1 MKKIAILGSTGSIG
15 TQSLEV
21 IRSQPDME
29 ATVLAAG
36 SNVELL
42 EKQIREFHPKLVC
55 VYKEDAAK
63 LLKQAVSDLDVTIV
77 SGMDG
82 LIEAAAFPETQIVVT
97 AVVGMIGIRPT
108 IAAIKAG
115 KDIALANKETLVTAG
130 HLIIPMIKQY
140 GVRLLP
146 VDSEHSAIFQ
156 SLMGSSP
163 EGSTGHKIDKILLTA
178 SGGPF
183 RGWTK
188 EQMKNIRPED
198 ALKHPNWVMGRK
210 ITIVKQSAQ
219 TILVDVENVEEK
231 DFTDLVVEYTGK
243 VADGYVAGLSSMS
256 TDEVTVKAPTSIIDK
271 IKKVAVRCS
280 LDGTTTNISKKCPV
294 ILYDKND
301 KEIKS
306 DEIELSD
313 KKIRVNVNVL
323 RAKQVPISTINKDE
337 LGKPAD
343 GYVVDDVI
351 LSSDSI
357 TVYGS
362 EESLDSIES
371 LDIQDDID
379 VSDAKGDVTQNIDVT
394 GKLPKGLSV
403 SGESTITVKV
413 LIKKLITR
421 TFEYD
426 ASEVSLND
434 LSSNLDVQLVT
445 KKVKVTLQ
453 GEVEVISQLTKDDI
467 AISADLG
474 KVKEGTTTV
483 HVDVA
488 VPDNTTLMNNVTIKI
503 KAKAK

>member
-1 MKKIAILGSTGSIG
+1 MKFLAVLIALVLWLAIVNVNDPEKTITVSNIPISVTNESAITSRDMVYNVKSEQYLNITVSGKRSIVSNLSAEDFRA
-15 TQSLEV
+15 TASLK
-21 IRSQPDME
+21 
-29 ATVLAAG
+29 
-36 SNVELL
+36 ELS
-42 EKQIREFHPKLVC
+42 KVNSIPV
-55 VYKEDAAK
+55 
-63 LLKQAVSDLDVTIV
+63 DVTTKN
-77 SGMDG
+77 
-82 LIEAAAFPETQIVVT
+82 A
-97 AVVGMIGIRPT
+97 
-108 IAAIKAG
+108 
-115 KDIALANKETLVTAG
+115 
-130 HLIIPMIKQY
+130 
-140 GVRLLP
+140 
-146 VDSEHSAIFQ
+146 
-156 SLMGSSP
+156 SL
-163 EGSTGHKIDKILLTA
+163 
-178 SGGPF
+178 
-183 RGWTK
+183 
-188 EQMKNIRPED
+188 
-198 ALKHPNWVMGRK
+198 GRK

-280 LDGTTTNISKKCPV
+280 LDGTNTNISKKCPV

-413 LIKKLITR
+413 VIKKLITR

-434 LSSNLDVQLVT
+434 LSSDLDVQLVT

-453 GEVEVISQLTKDDI
+453 GEEEVISQLTKDDM

>member
-1 MKKIAILGSTGSIG
+1 MKKMLTKLKMSLTNNIGLKFLAVLIALVLWLAIVNVNDPEKTITVSNIPISVTNESAITSRDMVYNVKSEQYLNITVSGKRSIVSNLSAEDFRA
-15 TQSLEV
+15 TASLK
-21 IRSQPDME
+21 
-29 ATVLAAG
+29 
-36 SNVELL
+36 ELS
-42 EKQIREFHPKLVC
+42 KVNSIPV
-55 VYKEDAAK
+55 
-63 LLKQAVSDLDVTIV
+63 DVT
-77 SGMDG
+77 
-82 LIEAAAFPETQIVVT
+82 AKNA
-97 AVVGMIGIRPT
+97 
-108 IAAIKAG
+108 
-115 KDIALANKETLVTAG
+115 
-130 HLIIPMIKQY
+130 
-140 GVRLLP
+140 
-146 VDSEHSAIFQ
+146 
-156 SLMGSSP
+156 SL
-163 EGSTGHKIDKILLTA
+163 
-178 SGGPF
+178 
-183 RGWTK
+183 
-188 EQMKNIRPED
+188 
-198 ALKHPNWVMGRK
+198 GRK

-219 TILVDVENVEEK
+219 TILVDVENLEEK

-256 TDEVTVKAPTSIIDK
+256 TDEVTVKAPASIIDK

-280 LDGTTTNISKKCPV
+280 LDGTNTNISKKCPV

-323 RAKQVPISTINKDE
+323 RAKQVPISTINKDK

-413 LIKKLITR
+413 VIKKLITR

-434 LSSNLDVQLVT
+434 LTSDLDVQLVT

-453 GEVEVISQLTKDDI
+453 GEEEVISQLTKDDM

>member
-1 MKKIAILGSTGSIG
+1 MKKMLTKLKMSLTNNIGLKFLAVLIALVLWLAIVNVNDPEKTIIVSNIPISVTNESAITSRDMVYNVKSEQYLNITVSGKRSIVSNLSAEDFRA
-15 TQSLEV
+15 TASLK
-21 IRSQPDME
+21 
-29 ATVLAAG
+29 
-36 SNVELL
+36 ELS
-42 EKQIREFHPKLVC
+42 KVNSIPV
-55 VYKEDAAK
+55 
-63 LLKQAVSDLDVTIV
+63 DVT
-77 SGMDG
+77 
-82 LIEAAAFPETQIVVT
+82 AKNA
-97 AVVGMIGIRPT
+97 
-108 IAAIKAG
+108 
-115 KDIALANKETLVTAG
+115 
-130 HLIIPMIKQY
+130 
-140 GVRLLP
+140 
-146 VDSEHSAIFQ
+146 
-156 SLMGSSP
+156 SL
-163 EGSTGHKIDKILLTA
+163 
-178 SGGPF
+178 
-183 RGWTK
+183 
-188 EQMKNIRPED
+188 
-198 ALKHPNWVMGRK
+198 GRK

-219 TILVDVENVEEK
+219 TILVDVENLEEK

-280 LDGTTTNISKKCPV
+280 LDGTNTNISKKCPV
-294 ILYDKND
+294 ILYDKNN

-434 LSSNLDVQLVT
+434 LSSDLDVQLVT

-453 GEVEVISQLTKDDI
+453 GEEEVISQLTKDDM

>member
-1 MKKIAILGSTGSIG
+1 MKKMLTKLKMSLTNNIGLKFLAVLIALVLWLAIVNVNDPEKTITVSNIPISVTNESAITSRDMVYNVKSEQYLNITVSGKRSIVSNLSAEDFRA
-15 TQSLEV
+15 TASLK
-21 IRSQPDME
+21 
-29 ATVLAAG
+29 
-36 SNVELL
+36 ELS
-42 EKQIREFHPKLVC
+42 KVNSIPV
-55 VYKEDAAK
+55 
-63 LLKQAVSDLDVTIV
+63 DVT
-77 SGMDG
+77 
-82 LIEAAAFPETQIVVT
+82 AKNA
-97 AVVGMIGIRPT
+97 
-108 IAAIKAG
+108 
-115 KDIALANKETLVTAG
+115 
-130 HLIIPMIKQY
+130 
-140 GVRLLP
+140 
-146 VDSEHSAIFQ
+146 
-156 SLMGSSP
+156 SL
-163 EGSTGHKIDKILLTA
+163 
-178 SGGPF
+178 
-183 RGWTK
+183 
-188 EQMKNIRPED
+188 
-198 ALKHPNWVMGRK
+198 GRK

-256 TDEVTVKAPTSIIDK
+256 TDEVTVKAPASIIDK

-280 LDGTTTNISKKCPV
+280 LDGTNTNISKKCPV

-323 RAKQVPISTINKDE
+323 RAKQVPISTINKDK

-413 LIKKLITR
+413 VIKKLITR

-434 LSSNLDVQLVT
+434 LSSDLDVQLVT

-453 GEVEVISQLTKDDI
+453 GEEEVISQLTKGDM

>member
-1 MKKIAILGSTGSIG
+1 MKKMLTKLKMSLTNNIGLKFLAVLIALVLWLAIVNVNDPEKTITVSNIPISVTNESAITSRDMVYNVKSEQYLNITVSGKRSIVSNLSAEDFRA
-15 TQSLEV
+15 TASLK
-21 IRSQPDME
+21 
-29 ATVLAAG
+29 
-36 SNVELL
+36 ELS
-42 EKQIREFHPKLVC
+42 KVNSIPV
-55 VYKEDAAK
+55 
-63 LLKQAVSDLDVTIV
+63 DVT
-77 SGMDG
+77 
-82 LIEAAAFPETQIVVT
+82 AKNA
-97 AVVGMIGIRPT
+97 
-108 IAAIKAG
+108 
-115 KDIALANKETLVTAG
+115 
-130 HLIIPMIKQY
+130 
-140 GVRLLP
+140 
-146 VDSEHSAIFQ
+146 
-156 SLMGSSP
+156 SL
-163 EGSTGHKIDKILLTA
+163 
-178 SGGPF
+178 
-183 RGWTK
+183 
-188 EQMKNIRPED
+188 
-198 ALKHPNWVMGRK
+198 GRK

-219 TILVDVENVEEK
+219 TILVDVENLEEK

-256 TDEVTVKAPTSIIDK
+256 TDEVTVKAPTSIIEK

-280 LDGTTTNISKKCPV
+280 LDGTNTNISKKCPV

-323 RAKQVPISTINKDE
+323 RAKQVPISTINKDK

-413 LIKKLITR
+413 VIKKLITR

-434 LSSNLDVQLVT
+434 LTSDLDVQLVT

-453 GEVEVISQLTKDDI
+453 GEEEVISQLTKEDM

>member
-1 MKKIAILGSTGSIG
+1 MKKMLTKLKMSLTNNIGLKFLAVLIALVLWLAIVNVNDPEKTITVSNIPISVTNESAITSRDMVYNVKSEQYLNITVSGKRSIVSNLSAEDFRA
-15 TQSLEV
+15 TASLK
-21 IRSQPDME
+21 
-29 ATVLAAG
+29 
-36 SNVELL
+36 ELS
-42 EKQIREFHPKLVC
+42 KVNSIPV
-55 VYKEDAAK
+55 
-63 LLKQAVSDLDVTIV
+63 DVT
-77 SGMDG
+77 
-82 LIEAAAFPETQIVVT
+82 AKNA
-97 AVVGMIGIRPT
+97 
-108 IAAIKAG
+108 
-115 KDIALANKETLVTAG
+115 
-130 HLIIPMIKQY
+130 
-140 GVRLLP
+140 
-146 VDSEHSAIFQ
+146 
-156 SLMGSSP
+156 SL
-163 EGSTGHKIDKILLTA
+163 
-178 SGGPF
+178 
-183 RGWTK
+183 
-188 EQMKNIRPED
+188 
-198 ALKHPNWVMGRK
+198 GRK

-219 TILVDVENVEEK
+219 TILVDVENLEEK

-280 LDGTTTNISKKCPV
+280 LDGTNTNISKKCPV

-323 RAKQVPISTINKDE
+323 RAKQVPISTINKDK

-413 LIKKLITR
+413 VIKKLITR

-434 LSSNLDVQLVT
+434 LTSDLDVQLVT

-453 GEVEVISQLTKDDI
+453 GEEEVISQLTKDDM

>member
-1 MKKIAILGSTGSIG
+1 MKKMLTKLKMSLTNNIGLKFLAVLIALVLWLAIVNVNDPEKTITVSNIPISVTNESAITSRDMVYNVKSEQYLNITVSGKRSIVSNLSAEDFRA
-15 TQSLEV
+15 TASLK
-21 IRSQPDME
+21 
-29 ATVLAAG
+29 
-36 SNVELL
+36 ELS
-42 EKQIREFHPKLVC
+42 KVNSIPV
-55 VYKEDAAK
+55 
-63 LLKQAVSDLDVTIV
+63 DVTTKN
-77 SGMDG
+77 
-82 LIEAAAFPETQIVVT
+82 A
-97 AVVGMIGIRPT
+97 
-108 IAAIKAG
+108 
-115 KDIALANKETLVTAG
+115 
-130 HLIIPMIKQY
+130 
-140 GVRLLP
+140 
-146 VDSEHSAIFQ
+146 
-156 SLMGSSP
+156 SL
-163 EGSTGHKIDKILLTA
+163 
-178 SGGPF
+178 
-183 RGWTK
+183 
-188 EQMKNIRPED
+188 
-198 ALKHPNWVMGRK
+198 GRK

-231 DFTDLVVEYTGK
+231 DFTDLVEYTGK

-280 LDGTTTNISKKCPV
+280 LDGTNTNISKKCPV

-379 VSDAKGDVTQNIDVT
+379 VSDDKGDVTQNIDVT

-434 LSSNLDVQLVT
+434 LSSDLDVQLVT

-453 GEVEVISQLTKDDI
+453 GEEEVISQLTKDDI

>member
-1 MKKIAILGSTGSIG
+1 MKKMLMKLKMSLTNNIGLKFLAVLIALVLWLAIVNVNDPEKTITVSNIPISVTNESAITSRDMVYNVKSEQYLNITVSGKRSIVSNLSAEDFRA
-15 TQSLEV
+15 TASLK
-21 IRSQPDME
+21 
-29 ATVLAAG
+29 
-36 SNVELL
+36 ELS
-42 EKQIREFHPKLVC
+42 KVNSIPV
-55 VYKEDAAK
+55 
-63 LLKQAVSDLDVTIV
+63 DVTTKN
-77 SGMDG
+77 
-82 LIEAAAFPETQIVVT
+82 A
-97 AVVGMIGIRPT
+97 
-108 IAAIKAG
+108 
-115 KDIALANKETLVTAG
+115 
-130 HLIIPMIKQY
+130 
-140 GVRLLP
+140 
-146 VDSEHSAIFQ
+146 
-156 SLMGSSP
+156 SL
-163 EGSTGHKIDKILLTA
+163 
-178 SGGPF
+178 
-183 RGWTK
+183 
-188 EQMKNIRPED
+188 
-198 ALKHPNWVMGRK
+198 GRK

-280 LDGTTTNISKKCPV
+280 LDGTSTNISKKCPV

-453 GEVEVISQLTKDDI
+453 GEEEVISQLTKDDM

>member
-1 MKKIAILGSTGSIG
+1 MKKMLTKLKMSLTNNIGLKFLAVLIALVLWLAIVNVNDPEKTITVSNIPISVTNESAITSRDMVYNVKSEQYLNITVSGKRSIVSNLSAEDFRA
-15 TQSLEV
+15 TASLK
-21 IRSQPDME
+21 
-29 ATVLAAG
+29 
-36 SNVELL
+36 ELS
-42 EKQIREFHPKLVC
+42 KVNSIPV
-55 VYKEDAAK
+55 
-63 LLKQAVSDLDVTIV
+63 DVTTKN
-77 SGMDG
+77 
-82 LIEAAAFPETQIVVT
+82 A
-97 AVVGMIGIRPT
+97 
-108 IAAIKAG
+108 
-115 KDIALANKETLVTAG
+115 
-130 HLIIPMIKQY
+130 
-140 GVRLLP
+140 
-146 VDSEHSAIFQ
+146 
-156 SLMGSSP
+156 SL
-163 EGSTGHKIDKILLTA
+163 
-178 SGGPF
+178 
-183 RGWTK
+183 
-188 EQMKNIRPED
+188 
-198 ALKHPNWVMGRK
+198 GRK

-243 VADGYVAGLSSMS
+243 VADSYVAGLSSMS

-280 LDGTTTNISKKCPV
+280 LDGTNTNISKKCPV

-434 LSSNLDVQLVT
+434 LSSDLDVQLVT

-453 GEVEVISQLTKDDI
+453 GEEEVISQLTKDDM

>member
-1 MKKIAILGSTGSIG
+1 MKKMLTKLKMSLTNNIGLKFLAVLIALVLWLAIVNVNDPEKTITVSNIPISVTNESAITSRDMVYNVKSEQYLNITVSGKRSIVSNLSAEDFRA
-15 TQSLEV
+15 TASLK
-21 IRSQPDME
+21 
-29 ATVLAAG
+29 
-36 SNVELL
+36 ELS
-42 EKQIREFHPKLVC
+42 KVNSIPV
-55 VYKEDAAK
+55 
-63 LLKQAVSDLDVTIV
+63 DVTTKN
-77 SGMDG
+77 
-82 LIEAAAFPETQIVVT
+82 A
-97 AVVGMIGIRPT
+97 
-108 IAAIKAG
+108 
-115 KDIALANKETLVTAG
+115 
-130 HLIIPMIKQY
+130 
-140 GVRLLP
+140 
-146 VDSEHSAIFQ
+146 
-156 SLMGSSP
+156 SL
-163 EGSTGHKIDKILLTA
+163 
-178 SGGPF
+178 
-183 RGWTK
+183 
-188 EQMKNIRPED
+188 
-198 ALKHPNWVMGRK
+198 GRK

-434 LSSNLDVQLVT
+434 LSSDLDVQLVT

-453 GEVEVISQLTKDDI
+453 GEEEVISQLTKDDMV
-467 AISADLG
+467 ISADLG

>member
-1 MKKIAILGSTGSIG
+1 MKKMLTKLKMSLTNNIGLKFLAVLIALVLWLAIVNVNDPEKTITVSNIPISVTNESAITSRDMVYNVKSEQYLNITVSGKRSIVSNLSAEDFRA
-15 TQSLEV
+15 TASLK
-21 IRSQPDME
+21 
-29 ATVLAAG
+29 
-36 SNVELL
+36 ELS
-42 EKQIREFHPKLVC
+42 KVNSIPV
-55 VYKEDAAK
+55 
-63 LLKQAVSDLDVTIV
+63 DVTTKN
-77 SGMDG
+77 
-82 LIEAAAFPETQIVVT
+82 A
-97 AVVGMIGIRPT
+97 
-108 IAAIKAG
+108 
-115 KDIALANKETLVTAG
+115 
-130 HLIIPMIKQY
+130 
-140 GVRLLP
+140 
-146 VDSEHSAIFQ
+146 
-156 SLMGSSP
+156 SL
-163 EGSTGHKIDKILLTA
+163 
-178 SGGPF
+178 
-183 RGWTK
+183 
-188 EQMKNIRPED
+188 
-198 ALKHPNWVMGRK
+198 GRK

-256 TDEVTVKAPTSIIDK
+256 TDEVTVKAPASIIDK

-280 LDGTTTNISKKCPV
+280 LDGTNTNISKKCPV

-413 LIKKLITR
+413 VIKKLITR

-434 LSSNLDVQLVT
+434 LSSDLDVQLVT

-453 GEVEVISQLTKDDI
+453 GEEEVISQLTKDDM

>member
-1 MKKIAILGSTGSIG
+1 MKKMLTKLKMSLTNNIGLKFLAVLIALVLWLAIVNVNDPEKTITVSNIPISVTNENAITSRDMVYNVKSEQYLNITVSGKRSIVSNLSAEDFRA
-15 TQSLEV
+15 TASLK
-21 IRSQPDME
+21 
-29 ATVLAAG
+29 
-36 SNVELL
+36 ELS
-42 EKQIREFHPKLVC
+42 KVNSIPV
-55 VYKEDAAK
+55 
-63 LLKQAVSDLDVTIV
+63 DVTTKN
-77 SGMDG
+77 
-82 LIEAAAFPETQIVVT
+82 A
-97 AVVGMIGIRPT
+97 
-108 IAAIKAG
+108 
-115 KDIALANKETLVTAG
+115 
-130 HLIIPMIKQY
+130 
-140 GVRLLP
+140 
-146 VDSEHSAIFQ
+146 
-156 SLMGSSP
+156 SL
-163 EGSTGHKIDKILLTA
+163 
-178 SGGPF
+178 
-183 RGWTK
+183 
-188 EQMKNIRPED
+188 
-198 ALKHPNWVMGRK
+198 GRK

-280 LDGTTTNISKKCPV
+280 LDGTNTNISKKCPV

-413 LIKKLITR
+413 LIKKLITS

-434 LSSNLDVQLVT
+434 LSSDLDVQLVT

-453 GEVEVISQLTKDDI
+453 GEEEVISQLTKDDM

>member
-1 MKKIAILGSTGSIG
+1 MKKMLTKLKMSLTNNIGLKFLAVLIALVLWLAIVNVNDPEKTITVSNIPISVTNESAITSRDMVYNVKSEQYLNITVSGKRSIVSNLSAEDFRA
-15 TQSLEV
+15 TASLK
-21 IRSQPDME
+21 
-29 ATVLAAG
+29 
-36 SNVELL
+36 ELS
-42 EKQIREFHPKLVC
+42 KVNSIPV
-55 VYKEDAAK
+55 
-63 LLKQAVSDLDVTIV
+63 DVTTKN
-77 SGMDG
+77 
-82 LIEAAAFPETQIVVT
+82 A
-97 AVVGMIGIRPT
+97 
-108 IAAIKAG
+108 
-115 KDIALANKETLVTAG
+115 
-130 HLIIPMIKQY
+130 
-140 GVRLLP
+140 
-146 VDSEHSAIFQ
+146 
-156 SLMGSSP
+156 SL
-163 EGSTGHKIDKILLTA
+163 
-178 SGGPF
+178 
-183 RGWTK
+183 
-188 EQMKNIRPED
+188 
-198 ALKHPNWVMGRK
+198 GRK

-256 TDEVTVKAPTSIIDK
+256 TDEVTVKAPASIIDK

-280 LDGTTTNISKKCPV
+280 LDGTNTNISKKCPV

-413 LIKKLITR
+413 VIKKLITR

-434 LSSNLDVQLVT
+434 LSSDLDVQLVT

-453 GEVEVISQLTKDDI
+453 GEEEVISQLTKDDMV
-467 AISADLG
+467 ISADLG

>member
-1 MKKIAILGSTGSIG
+1 MKKMLTKLKMSLTNNIGLKFLAVLIALVLWLAIVNVNDPEKTITVSNIPISVTNESAITSRDMVYNVKSEQYLNITVSGKRSIVSNLSAEDFRA
-15 TQSLEV
+15 TASLK
-21 IRSQPDME
+21 
-29 ATVLAAG
+29 
-36 SNVELL
+36 ELS
-42 EKQIREFHPKLVC
+42 KVNSIPV
-55 VYKEDAAK
+55 
-63 LLKQAVSDLDVTIV
+63 DVTTKN
-77 SGMDG
+77 
-82 LIEAAAFPETQIVVT
+82 A
-97 AVVGMIGIRPT
+97 
-108 IAAIKAG
+108 
-115 KDIALANKETLVTAG
+115 
-130 HLIIPMIKQY
+130 
-140 GVRLLP
+140 
-146 VDSEHSAIFQ
+146 
-156 SLMGSSP
+156 SL
-163 EGSTGHKIDKILLTA
+163 
-178 SGGPF
+178 
-183 RGWTK
+183 
-188 EQMKNIRPED
+188 
-198 ALKHPNWVMGRK
+198 GRK

-231 DFTDLVVEYTGK
+231 DFTDLVVEYSGK

-280 LDGTTTNISKKCPV
+280 LDGTNTNISKKCPV

-434 LSSNLDVQLVT
+434 LSSDLDVQLVT

-453 GEVEVISQLTKDDI
+453 GEEEVISQLTKDDM

>member
-1 MKKIAILGSTGSIG
+1 MKKMLTKLKMSLTNNIGLKFLAVLIALVLWLAIVNVNDPEKTITVSNIPISVTNESAITSRDMVYNVKSEQYLNITVSGKRSIVSNLSAEDFRA
-15 TQSLEV
+15 TASLK
-21 IRSQPDME
+21 
-29 ATVLAAG
+29 
-36 SNVELL
+36 ELS
-42 EKQIREFHPKLVC
+42 KVNSIPV
-55 VYKEDAAK
+55 
-63 LLKQAVSDLDVTIV
+63 DVTTKN
-77 SGMDG
+77 
-82 LIEAAAFPETQIVVT
+82 A
-97 AVVGMIGIRPT
+97 
-108 IAAIKAG
+108 
-115 KDIALANKETLVTAG
+115 
-130 HLIIPMIKQY
+130 
-140 GVRLLP
+140 
-146 VDSEHSAIFQ
+146 
-156 SLMGSSP
+156 SL
-163 EGSTGHKIDKILLTA
+163 
-178 SGGPF
+178 
-183 RGWTK
+183 
-188 EQMKNIRPED
+188 
-198 ALKHPNWVMGRK
+198 GRK

-323 RAKQVPISTINKDE
+323 RANQVPISTINKDE

-434 LSSNLDVQLVT
+434 LSSDLDVQLVT

-453 GEVEVISQLTKDDI
+453 GEEEVISQLTKDDM

>member
-1 MKKIAILGSTGSIG
+1 MKKMLTKLKMSLTNNIGLKFLAVLIALVLWLAIVNVNDPEKTITVSNIPISVTNESAITSRDMVYNVKSEQYLNITVSGKRSIVSNLSAEDFRA
-15 TQSLEV
+15 TASLK
-21 IRSQPDME
+21 
-29 ATVLAAG
+29 
-36 SNVELL
+36 ELS
-42 EKQIREFHPKLVC
+42 KVNSIPV
-55 VYKEDAAK
+55 
-63 LLKQAVSDLDVTIV
+63 DVT
-77 SGMDG
+77 
-82 LIEAAAFPETQIVVT
+82 AKNA
-97 AVVGMIGIRPT
+97 
-108 IAAIKAG
+108 
-115 KDIALANKETLVTAG
+115 
-130 HLIIPMIKQY
+130 
-140 GVRLLP
+140 
-146 VDSEHSAIFQ
+146 
-156 SLMGSSP
+156 SL
-163 EGSTGHKIDKILLTA
+163 
-178 SGGPF
+178 
-183 RGWTK
+183 
-188 EQMKNIRPED
+188 
-198 ALKHPNWVMGRK
+198 GRK

-219 TILVDVENVEEK
+219 TILVDVENLEEK

-256 TDEVTVKAPTSIIDK
+256 TDEVTVKAPTSIIEK

-280 LDGTTTNISKKCPV
+280 LDGTNTNISKKCPV
-294 ILYDKND
+294 ILYDKNN

-434 LSSNLDVQLVT
+434 LSSDLDVQLVT

-453 GEVEVISQLTKDDI
+453 GEEEVISQLTKDDM

-474 KVKEGTTTV
+474 KVKEGTTPV

-503 KAKAK
+503 KAKAKYWR

>member
-1 MKKIAILGSTGSIG
+1 MKKMLTKLKMSLTNNIGLKFLAVLIALVLWLAIVNVNDPEKTITVSNIPISVTNESAITSRDMVYNVKSEQYLNITVSGKRSIVSNLSAEDFRA
-15 TQSLEV
+15 TASLK
-21 IRSQPDME
+21 
-29 ATVLAAG
+29 
-36 SNVELL
+36 ELS
-42 EKQIREFHPKLVC
+42 KVNSIPV
-55 VYKEDAAK
+55 
-63 LLKQAVSDLDVTIV
+63 DVT
-77 SGMDG
+77 
-82 LIEAAAFPETQIVVT
+82 AKNA
-97 AVVGMIGIRPT
+97 
-108 IAAIKAG
+108 
-115 KDIALANKETLVTAG
+115 
-130 HLIIPMIKQY
+130 
-140 GVRLLP
+140 
-146 VDSEHSAIFQ
+146 
-156 SLMGSSP
+156 SL
-163 EGSTGHKIDKILLTA
+163 
-178 SGGPF
+178 
-183 RGWTK
+183 
-188 EQMKNIRPED
+188 
-198 ALKHPNWVMGRK
+198 GRK
-210 ITIVKQSAQ
+210 ITIDSSTMVKQSAQ
-219 TILVDVENVEEK
+219 TILVDVENLEEK

-280 LDGTTTNISKKCPV
+280 LDGTNTNISKKCPV
-294 ILYDKND
+294 ILYDKNN

-434 LSSNLDVQLVT
+434 LSSDLDVQLVT

-453 GEVEVISQLTKDDI
+453 GEEEVISQLTKDDM

>member
-1 MKKIAILGSTGSIG
+1 MKKMLTKLKMSLTNNIGLKFLAVLIALVLWLAIVNVNDPEKTITVSNIPISVTNESAITSRDMVYNVKSEQYLNITVSGKRSIVSNLSAEDFRA
-15 TQSLEV
+15 TASLK
-21 IRSQPDME
+21 
-29 ATVLAAG
+29 
-36 SNVELL
+36 ELS
-42 EKQIREFHPKLVC
+42 KVNSIPV
-55 VYKEDAAK
+55 
-63 LLKQAVSDLDVTIV
+63 DVTTKN
-77 SGMDG
+77 
-82 LIEAAAFPETQIVVT
+82 A
-97 AVVGMIGIRPT
+97 
-108 IAAIKAG
+108 
-115 KDIALANKETLVTAG
+115 
-130 HLIIPMIKQY
+130 
-140 GVRLLP
+140 
-146 VDSEHSAIFQ
+146 
-156 SLMGSSP
+156 SL
-163 EGSTGHKIDKILLTA
+163 
-178 SGGPF
+178 
-183 RGWTK
+183 
-188 EQMKNIRPED
+188 
-198 ALKHPNWVMGRK
+198 GRK

-280 LDGTTTNISKKCPV
+280 FDGTNTNISKKCPV

-323 RAKQVPISTINKDE
+323 RAKQVPISTINKDA

-413 LIKKLITR
+413 VIKKLITR

-453 GEVEVISQLTKDDI
+453 GEEEVISQLTKDDM

>member
-1 MKKIAILGSTGSIG
+1 MKKMLTKLKMSLTNNIGLKFLAVLIALVLWLAIVNVNDPEKTITVSNIPISVTNESAITSRDMVYNVKSEQYLNITVSGKRSIVSNLSAEDFRA
-15 TQSLEV
+15 TASLK
-21 IRSQPDME
+21 
-29 ATVLAAG
+29 
-36 SNVELL
+36 ELS
-42 EKQIREFHPKLVC
+42 KVNSIPV
-55 VYKEDAAK
+55 
-63 LLKQAVSDLDVTIV
+63 DVTTKN
-77 SGMDG
+77 
-82 LIEAAAFPETQIVVT
+82 A
-97 AVVGMIGIRPT
+97 
-108 IAAIKAG
+108 
-115 KDIALANKETLVTAG
+115 
-130 HLIIPMIKQY
+130 
-140 GVRLLP
+140 
-146 VDSEHSAIFQ
+146 
-156 SLMGSSP
+156 SL
-163 EGSTGHKIDKILLTA
+163 
-178 SGGPF
+178 
-183 RGWTK
+183 
-188 EQMKNIRPED
+188 
-198 ALKHPNWVMGRK
+198 GRK

-280 LDGTTTNISKKCPV
+280 LDGTNTNISKKCPV

-403 SGESTITVKV
+403 SGESTTTVKV

-434 LSSNLDVQLVT
+434 LSSDLDVQLVT

-453 GEVEVISQLTKDDI
+453 GEEEVISQLTKDDI

>member
-1 MKKIAILGSTGSIG
+1 MKKMSLTNNIGLKFLAVLIALVLWLAIVNVNDPEKTITVSNIPISVTNESAITSRDMVYNVKSEQYLNITVSGKRSIVSNLSAEDFRA
-15 TQSLEV
+15 TASLK
-21 IRSQPDME
+21 
-29 ATVLAAG
+29 
-36 SNVELL
+36 ELS
-42 EKQIREFHPKLVC
+42 KVNSIPV
-55 VYKEDAAK
+55 
-63 LLKQAVSDLDVTIV
+63 DVTTKN
-77 SGMDG
+77 
-82 LIEAAAFPETQIVVT
+82 A
-97 AVVGMIGIRPT
+97 
-108 IAAIKAG
+108 
-115 KDIALANKETLVTAG
+115 
-130 HLIIPMIKQY
+130 
-140 GVRLLP
+140 
-146 VDSEHSAIFQ
+146 
-156 SLMGSSP
+156 SL
-163 EGSTGHKIDKILLTA
+163 
-178 SGGPF
+178 
-183 RGWTK
+183 
-188 EQMKNIRPED
+188 
-198 ALKHPNWVMGRK
+198 GRK

-280 LDGTTTNISKKCPV
+280 LDGTNTNISKKCPV

-413 LIKKLITR
+413 VIKKLITR

-434 LSSNLDVQLVT
+434 LSSDLDVQLVT

-453 GEVEVISQLTKDDI
+453 GEEEVISQLTKDDM

>member
-1 MKKIAILGSTGSIG
+1 MKKMLTKLKMSLTNNIGLKFLAVLIALVLWLAIVNVNDPEKTITVSNIPISVTNENAITSRDMVYNVKSEQYLNITVSGKRSIVSNLSAEDFRA
-15 TQSLEV
+15 TASLK
-21 IRSQPDME
+21 
-29 ATVLAAG
+29 
-36 SNVELL
+36 ELS
-42 EKQIREFHPKLVC
+42 KVNSIPV
-55 VYKEDAAK
+55 
-63 LLKQAVSDLDVTIV
+63 DVTTKN
-77 SGMDG
+77 
-82 LIEAAAFPETQIVVT
+82 A
-97 AVVGMIGIRPT
+97 
-108 IAAIKAG
+108 
-115 KDIALANKETLVTAG
+115 
-130 HLIIPMIKQY
+130 
-140 GVRLLP
+140 
-146 VDSEHSAIFQ
+146 
-156 SLMGSSP
+156 SL
-163 EGSTGHKIDKILLTA
+163 
-178 SGGPF
+178 
-183 RGWTK
+183 
-188 EQMKNIRPED
+188 
-198 ALKHPNWVMGRK
+198 GRK

-243 VADGYVAGLSSMS
+243 VADGYVAGLSLMS

-280 LDGTTTNISKKCPV
+280 LEGTNTNISKKCPV

-434 LSSNLDVQLVT
+434 LSSDLDVQLVT

-453 GEVEVISQLTKDDI
+453 GEEEVISQLTKDDM

>member
-1 MKKIAILGSTGSIG
+1 MKKMLTKLKMSLTNNIGLKFLAVLIALVLWLAIVNVNDPEKTITVSNIPISVTNESAITRRDMVYNVKSEQYLNITVSGKRSIVSNLSAEDFRA
-15 TQSLEV
+15 TASLK
-21 IRSQPDME
+21 
-29 ATVLAAG
+29 
-36 SNVELL
+36 ELS
-42 EKQIREFHPKLVC
+42 KVNSIPV
-55 VYKEDAAK
+55 
-63 LLKQAVSDLDVTIV
+63 DVTTKN
-77 SGMDG
+77 
-82 LIEAAAFPETQIVVT
+82 A
-97 AVVGMIGIRPT
+97 
-108 IAAIKAG
+108 
-115 KDIALANKETLVTAG
+115 
-130 HLIIPMIKQY
+130 
-140 GVRLLP
+140 
-146 VDSEHSAIFQ
+146 
-156 SLMGSSP
+156 SL
-163 EGSTGHKIDKILLTA
+163 
-178 SGGPF
+178 
-183 RGWTK
+183 
-188 EQMKNIRPED
+188 
-198 ALKHPNWVMGRK
+198 GRK

-280 LDGTTTNISKKCPV
+280 LDGTNTNISKKCPV

-434 LSSNLDVQLVT
+434 LSSDLDVQLVT

-453 GEVEVISQLTKDDI
+453 GEEEVISQLTKDDI

>member
-1 MKKIAILGSTGSIG
+1 MKKMLTKLKMSLTNNIGLKFLAVLIALVLWLAIVNVNDPEKTITVSNIPISVTNESAITSRDMVYNVKSEQYLNITVSGKRSIVSNLSAEDFRA
-15 TQSLEV
+15 TASLK
-21 IRSQPDME
+21 
-29 ATVLAAG
+29 
-36 SNVELL
+36 ELS
-42 EKQIREFHPKLVC
+42 KVNSIPV
-55 VYKEDAAK
+55 
-63 LLKQAVSDLDVTIV
+63 DVTTKN
-77 SGMDG
+77 
-82 LIEAAAFPETQIVVT
+82 A
-97 AVVGMIGIRPT
+97 
-108 IAAIKAG
+108 
-115 KDIALANKETLVTAG
+115 
-130 HLIIPMIKQY
+130 
-140 GVRLLP
+140 
-146 VDSEHSAIFQ
+146 
-156 SLMGSSP
+156 SL
-163 EGSTGHKIDKILLTA
+163 
-178 SGGPF
+178 
-183 RGWTK
+183 
-188 EQMKNIRPED
+188 
-198 ALKHPNWVMGRK
+198 GRK

-280 LDGTTTNISKKCPV
+280 LDGTNTNISKKCPV

-434 LSSNLDVQLVT
+434 LSSDLDVQLVT

-453 GEVEVISQLTKDDI
+453 GEEEVISQLTKDDM

-503 KAKAK
+503 KEKAK

>member
-1 MKKIAILGSTGSIG
+1 MKKMLTKLKMSLTNNIGLKFLAVLIALVLWLAIVNVNDPEKTITVSNIPISVTNESAITSRDMVYNVKSEQYLNITVSGKRSIVSNLSAEDFRA
-15 TQSLEV
+15 TASLK
-21 IRSQPDME
+21 
-29 ATVLAAG
+29 
-36 SNVELL
+36 ELS
-42 EKQIREFHPKLVC
+42 KVNSIPV
-55 VYKEDAAK
+55 
-63 LLKQAVSDLDVTIV
+63 DVTTKN
-77 SGMDG
+77 
-82 LIEAAAFPETQIVVT
+82 A
-97 AVVGMIGIRPT
+97 
-108 IAAIKAG
+108 
-115 KDIALANKETLVTAG
+115 
-130 HLIIPMIKQY
+130 
-140 GVRLLP
+140 
-146 VDSEHSAIFQ
+146 
-156 SLMGSSP
+156 SL
-163 EGSTGHKIDKILLTA
+163 
-178 SGGPF
+178 
-183 RGWTK
+183 
-188 EQMKNIRPED
+188 
-198 ALKHPNWVMGRK
+198 GRK

-280 LDGTTTNISKKCPV
+280 LDGTNTNISKKCPV

-413 LIKKLITR
+413 LIKQLITR

-434 LSSNLDVQLVT
+434 LSSDLDVQLVT

-453 GEVEVISQLTKDDI
+453 GEEEVISQLTKDDM

>member
-1 MKKIAILGSTGSIG
+1 MKKMLTKLKMSLTNNIGLKFLAVLIALVLWLAIVNVNDPEKTITVSNIPISVTNESAITSRDMVYNVKSEQYLNITVSGKRSIVSNLSAEDFRA
-15 TQSLEV
+15 TASLK
-21 IRSQPDME
+21 
-29 ATVLAAG
+29 
-36 SNVELL
+36 ELS
-42 EKQIREFHPKLVC
+42 KVNSIPV
-55 VYKEDAAK
+55 
-63 LLKQAVSDLDVTIV
+63 DVT
-77 SGMDG
+77 
-82 LIEAAAFPETQIVVT
+82 AKNA
-97 AVVGMIGIRPT
+97 
-108 IAAIKAG
+108 
-115 KDIALANKETLVTAG
+115 
-130 HLIIPMIKQY
+130 
-140 GVRLLP
+140 
-146 VDSEHSAIFQ
+146 
-156 SLMGSSP
+156 SL
-163 EGSTGHKIDKILLTA
+163 
-178 SGGPF
+178 
-183 RGWTK
+183 
-188 EQMKNIRPED
+188 
-198 ALKHPNWVMGRK
+198 GRK

-219 TILVDVENVEEK
+219 TILVDVENLEEK

-280 LDGTTTNISKKCPV
+280 LDGTNTNISKKCPV
-294 ILYDKND
+294 ILYDKNN

-323 RAKQVPISTINKDE
+323 RAKQVLISTINKDE

-434 LSSNLDVQLVT
+434 LSSDLDVQLVT

-453 GEVEVISQLTKDDI
+453 GEEEVISQLTKDDM

>member
-1 MKKIAILGSTGSIG
+1 MKKMLTKLKMSLTNNIGLKFLAVLIALVLWLAIVNVNDPEKTITVSNIPISVTNESAITSRDMVYNVKSEQYLNITVSGKRSIVSNLSAEDFRA
-15 TQSLEV
+15 TASLK
-21 IRSQPDME
+21 
-29 ATVLAAG
+29 
-36 SNVELL
+36 ELS
-42 EKQIREFHPKLVC
+42 KVNSIPV
-55 VYKEDAAK
+55 
-63 LLKQAVSDLDVTIV
+63 DVTTKN
-77 SGMDG
+77 
-82 LIEAAAFPETQIVVT
+82 A
-97 AVVGMIGIRPT
+97 
-108 IAAIKAG
+108 
-115 KDIALANKETLVTAG
+115 
-130 HLIIPMIKQY
+130 
-140 GVRLLP
+140 
-146 VDSEHSAIFQ
+146 
-156 SLMGSSP
+156 SL
-163 EGSTGHKIDKILLTA
+163 
-178 SGGPF
+178 
-183 RGWTK
+183 
-188 EQMKNIRPED
+188 
-198 ALKHPNWVMGRK
+198 GRK

-280 LDGTTTNISKKCPV
+280 LDGTNTNISKKCPV

-453 GEVEVISQLTKDDI
+453 GEEEVISQLTKDDM

-488 VPDNTTLMNNVTIKI
+488 VPDNTTLRNNVTIKI

>member
-1 MKKIAILGSTGSIG
+1 MKKMLTKLKMSLTNNIGLKFLAVLIALVLWLAIVNVNDPEKTITVSNIPISVTNVSAITSRDMVYNVKSEQYLNITVSGKRSIVSNLSAEDFRA
-15 TQSLEV
+15 TASLK
-21 IRSQPDME
+21 
-29 ATVLAAG
+29 
-36 SNVELL
+36 ELS
-42 EKQIREFHPKLVC
+42 KVNSIPV
-55 VYKEDAAK
+55 
-63 LLKQAVSDLDVTIV
+63 DVTTKN
-77 SGMDG
+77 
-82 LIEAAAFPETQIVVT
+82 A
-97 AVVGMIGIRPT
+97 
-108 IAAIKAG
+108 
-115 KDIALANKETLVTAG
+115 
-130 HLIIPMIKQY
+130 
-140 GVRLLP
+140 
-146 VDSEHSAIFQ
+146 
-156 SLMGSSP
+156 SL
-163 EGSTGHKIDKILLTA
+163 
-178 SGGPF
+178 
-183 RGWTK
+183 
-188 EQMKNIRPED
+188 
-198 ALKHPNWVMGRK
+198 GRK

-280 LDGTTTNISKKCPV
+280 LDGTNTNISKKCPV

-453 GEVEVISQLTKDDI
+453 GEEEVISQLTKDDM

>member
-1 MKKIAILGSTGSIG
+1 MKKMLTKLKMSLTNNIGLKFLAVLIALVLWLAIVNVNDPEKTITVSNIPISVTNESAITSRDMVYNVKSEQYLNITVSGKRSIVSNLSAEDFRA
-15 TQSLEV
+15 TASLK
-21 IRSQPDME
+21 
-29 ATVLAAG
+29 
-36 SNVELL
+36 ELS
-42 EKQIREFHPKLVC
+42 KVNSIPV
-55 VYKEDAAK
+55 
-63 LLKQAVSDLDVTIV
+63 DVTTKN
-77 SGMDG
+77 
-82 LIEAAAFPETQIVVT
+82 A
-97 AVVGMIGIRPT
+97 
-108 IAAIKAG
+108 
-115 KDIALANKETLVTAG
+115 
-130 HLIIPMIKQY
+130 
-140 GVRLLP
+140 
-146 VDSEHSAIFQ
+146 
-156 SLMGSSP
+156 SL
-163 EGSTGHKIDKILLTA
+163 
-178 SGGPF
+178 
-183 RGWTK
+183 
-188 EQMKNIRPED
+188 
-198 ALKHPNWVMGRK
+198 GRK

-280 LDGTTTNISKKCPV
+280 LDGTNTNISKKCPV

-434 LSSNLDVQLVT
+434 LSSDLDVQLVT

-453 GEVEVISQLTKDDI
+453 GEEEVISQLTQDDI

>member
-1 MKKIAILGSTGSIG
+1 MKKMLTKLKMSLTNNIGLKFLAVLIALVLWLAIVNVNDPEKTITVSNIPISVTNESAITSRDMVYNVKSEQYLNITVSGKRSIVSNLSAEDFRA
-15 TQSLEV
+15 TASLK
-21 IRSQPDME
+21 
-29 ATVLAAG
+29 
-36 SNVELL
+36 ELS
-42 EKQIREFHPKLVC
+42 KVNSIPV
-55 VYKEDAAK
+55 
-63 LLKQAVSDLDVTIV
+63 DVTTKN
-77 SGMDG
+77 
-82 LIEAAAFPETQIVVT
+82 A
-97 AVVGMIGIRPT
+97 
-108 IAAIKAG
+108 
-115 KDIALANKETLVTAG
+115 
-130 HLIIPMIKQY
+130 
-140 GVRLLP
+140 
-146 VDSEHSAIFQ
+146 
-156 SLMGSSP
+156 SL
-163 EGSTGHKIDKILLTA
+163 
-178 SGGPF
+178 
-183 RGWTK
+183 
-188 EQMKNIRPED
+188 
-198 ALKHPNWVMGRK
+198 GRK

-280 LDGTTTNISKKCPV
+280 LDGTNTNISKKCPV

-434 LSSNLDVQLVT
+434 LSSDLDVQLVT

-453 GEVEVISQLTKDDI
+453 GEEEVISQLTKDDM

-483 HVDVA
+483 YVDVA

>member
-1 MKKIAILGSTGSIG
+1 MKKMLTKLKMSLTNNIGLKFLAVLIALVLWLAIVNVNDPEKTITVSNIPISVTNESAITSRDMVYNVKSEQYLNITVSGKRSIVSNLSAEDFRA
-15 TQSLEV
+15 TASLK
-21 IRSQPDME
+21 
-29 ATVLAAG
+29 
-36 SNVELL
+36 ELS
-42 EKQIREFHPKLVC
+42 KVNSIPV
-55 VYKEDAAK
+55 
-63 LLKQAVSDLDVTIV
+63 DVTTKN
-77 SGMDG
+77 
-82 LIEAAAFPETQIVVT
+82 A
-97 AVVGMIGIRPT
+97 
-108 IAAIKAG
+108 
-115 KDIALANKETLVTAG
+115 
-130 HLIIPMIKQY
+130 
-140 GVRLLP
+140 
-146 VDSEHSAIFQ
+146 
-156 SLMGSSP
+156 SL
-163 EGSTGHKIDKILLTA
+163 
-178 SGGPF
+178 
-183 RGWTK
+183 
-188 EQMKNIRPED
+188 
-198 ALKHPNWVMGRK
+198 GRK

-280 LDGTTTNISKKCPV
+280 LDGTNTNISKKCPV

-337 LGKPAD
+337 LGKLAD

-413 LIKKLITR
+413 VIKKLITR

-434 LSSNLDVQLVT
+434 LSSDLDVQLVT

-453 GEVEVISQLTKDDI
+453 GEEEVISQLTKDDM

>member
-1 MKKIAILGSTGSIG
+1 MKKMLTKLKMSLTNNIGLKFLAVLIALVLWLAIVNVNDPEKTITVSNIPISVTNESAITSRDMVYNVKSEQYLNITVSGKRSIVSNLSAEDFRA
-15 TQSLEV
+15 TASLK
-21 IRSQPDME
+21 
-29 ATVLAAG
+29 
-36 SNVELL
+36 ELS
-42 EKQIREFHPKLVC
+42 KVNSIPV
-55 VYKEDAAK
+55 
-63 LLKQAVSDLDVTIV
+63 DVTTKN
-77 SGMDG
+77 
-82 LIEAAAFPETQIVVT
+82 A
-97 AVVGMIGIRPT
+97 
-108 IAAIKAG
+108 
-115 KDIALANKETLVTAG
+115 
-130 HLIIPMIKQY
+130 
-140 GVRLLP
+140 
-146 VDSEHSAIFQ
+146 
-156 SLMGSSP
+156 SL
-163 EGSTGHKIDKILLTA
+163 
-178 SGGPF
+178 
-183 RGWTK
+183 
-188 EQMKNIRPED
+188 
-198 ALKHPNWVMGRK
+198 GRK

-219 TILVDVENVEEK
+219 TILVDVENLEEK

-280 LDGTTTNISKKCPV
+280 LDGTNTNISKKCPV
-294 ILYDKND
+294 ILYDKNN

-434 LSSNLDVQLVT
+434 LSSDLDVQLVT

-453 GEVEVISQLTKDDI
+453 GEEEVISQLTKDDM

>member
-1 MKKIAILGSTGSIG
+1 MKKMLTKLKMSLTNNIGLKFLAVLIALVLWLAIVNVNDPEKTITVSNIPISVTNESAITSRDMVYNVKSEEYLNITVSGKRSIVSNLSAEDFRA
-15 TQSLEV
+15 TASLK
-21 IRSQPDME
+21 
-29 ATVLAAG
+29 
-36 SNVELL
+36 ELS
-42 EKQIREFHPKLVC
+42 KVNSIPV
-55 VYKEDAAK
+55 
-63 LLKQAVSDLDVTIV
+63 DVTTKN
-77 SGMDG
+77 
-82 LIEAAAFPETQIVVT
+82 A
-97 AVVGMIGIRPT
+97 
-108 IAAIKAG
+108 
-115 KDIALANKETLVTAG
+115 
-130 HLIIPMIKQY
+130 
-140 GVRLLP
+140 
-146 VDSEHSAIFQ
+146 
-156 SLMGSSP
+156 SL
-163 EGSTGHKIDKILLTA
+163 
-178 SGGPF
+178 
-183 RGWTK
+183 
-188 EQMKNIRPED
+188 
-198 ALKHPNWVMGRK
+198 GRK

-280 LDGTTTNISKKCPV
+280 LDGTSTNISKKCPV

-434 LSSNLDVQLVT
+434 LSSDLDVQLVT

-453 GEVEVISQLTKDDI
+453 GEEEVISQLTKDDM

>member
-1 MKKIAILGSTGSIG
+1 MKKMLTKLKMSLTNNIGLKFLAVLIALVLWLAIVNVNDPEKTITVSNIPISVTNESAITSRDMVYNVKSEQYLNITVSGKRSIVSNLSAEDFRA
-15 TQSLEV
+15 TASLK
-21 IRSQPDME
+21 
-29 ATVLAAG
+29 
-36 SNVELL
+36 ELS
-42 EKQIREFHPKLVC
+42 KVNSIPV
-55 VYKEDAAK
+55 
-63 LLKQAVSDLDVTIV
+63 DVT
-77 SGMDG
+77 
-82 LIEAAAFPETQIVVT
+82 AKNA
-97 AVVGMIGIRPT
+97 
-108 IAAIKAG
+108 
-115 KDIALANKETLVTAG
+115 
-130 HLIIPMIKQY
+130 
-140 GVRLLP
+140 
-146 VDSEHSAIFQ
+146 
-156 SLMGSSP
+156 SL
-163 EGSTGHKIDKILLTA
+163 
-178 SGGPF
+178 
-183 RGWTK
+183 
-188 EQMKNIRPED
+188 
-198 ALKHPNWVMGRK
+198 GRK

-219 TILVDVENVEEK
+219 TILVDVENLEEK

-256 TDEVTVKAPTSIIDK
+256 TDEVTVKAPTLIIDK

-280 LDGTTTNISKKCPV
+280 LDGTNTNISKKCPV
-294 ILYDKND
+294 ILYDKNN

-434 LSSNLDVQLVT
+434 LSSDLDVQLVT

-453 GEVEVISQLTKDDI
+453 GEEEVISQLTKDDM

>member
-1 MKKIAILGSTGSIG
+1 MKKMLTKLKMSLTNNIGLKFLAVLIALVLWLAIVNVNDPEKTITVSNIPISVTNESAITSRDMVYNVKSEQYLNITVSGKRSIVSNLSAEDFRA
-15 TQSLEV
+15 TASLK
-21 IRSQPDME
+21 
-29 ATVLAAG
+29 
-36 SNVELL
+36 ELS
-42 EKQIREFHPKLVC
+42 KVNSIPV
-55 VYKEDAAK
+55 
-63 LLKQAVSDLDVTIV
+63 DVTTKN
-77 SGMDG
+77 
-82 LIEAAAFPETQIVVT
+82 A
-97 AVVGMIGIRPT
+97 
-108 IAAIKAG
+108 
-115 KDIALANKETLVTAG
+115 
-130 HLIIPMIKQY
+130 
-140 GVRLLP
+140 
-146 VDSEHSAIFQ
+146 
-156 SLMGSSP
+156 SL
-163 EGSTGHKIDKILLTA
+163 
-178 SGGPF
+178 
-183 RGWTK
+183 
-188 EQMKNIRPED
+188 
-198 ALKHPNWVMGRK
+198 GRK

-271 IKKVAVRCS
+271 IKKVAVICS
-280 LDGTTTNISKKCPV
+280 LDGTNTNISKKCPV

-434 LSSNLDVQLVT
+434 LSSDLDVQLVT

-453 GEVEVISQLTKDDI
+453 GEEEVISQLTKDDM

>member
-1 MKKIAILGSTGSIG
+1 MKKMLTKLKMSLTNNIGLKFLAVLIALVLWLAIVNVNDPEKTITVSNIPISVTNESAITSRDMVYNVKSEQYLNITVSGKRSIVSNLSAEDFRA
-15 TQSLEV
+15 TASLK
-21 IRSQPDME
+21 
-29 ATVLAAG
+29 
-36 SNVELL
+36 ELS
-42 EKQIREFHPKLVC
+42 KVNSIPV
-55 VYKEDAAK
+55 
-63 LLKQAVSDLDVTIV
+63 DVTTKN
-77 SGMDG
+77 
-82 LIEAAAFPETQIVVT
+82 A
-97 AVVGMIGIRPT
+97 
-108 IAAIKAG
+108 
-115 KDIALANKETLVTAG
+115 
-130 HLIIPMIKQY
+130 
-140 GVRLLP
+140 
-146 VDSEHSAIFQ
+146 
-156 SLMGSSP
+156 SL
-163 EGSTGHKIDKILLTA
+163 
-178 SGGPF
+178 
-183 RGWTK
+183 
-188 EQMKNIRPED
+188 
-198 ALKHPNWVMGRK
+198 GRK

-280 LDGTTTNISKKCPV
+280 LDGTNTNISKKCPV

-434 LSSNLDVQLVT
+434 LSSDLDVQLVT

-453 GEVEVISQLTKDDI
+453 GEEEIISQLTKDDM

>member
-1 MKKIAILGSTGSIG
+1 MKKMLTKLKMSLTNNIGLKFLAVLIALVLWLAIVNVNDPEKTITVSNIPISVTNESAITSRDMVYNVKSEQYLNITVSGKRSIVSNLSAEDFRA
-15 TQSLEV
+15 TASLK
-21 IRSQPDME
+21 
-29 ATVLAAG
+29 
-36 SNVELL
+36 ELS
-42 EKQIREFHPKLVC
+42 KVNSIPV
-55 VYKEDAAK
+55 
-63 LLKQAVSDLDVTIV
+63 DVTTKN
-77 SGMDG
+77 
-82 LIEAAAFPETQIVVT
+82 A
-97 AVVGMIGIRPT
+97 
-108 IAAIKAG
+108 
-115 KDIALANKETLVTAG
+115 
-130 HLIIPMIKQY
+130 
-140 GVRLLP
+140 
-146 VDSEHSAIFQ
+146 
-156 SLMGSSP
+156 SL
-163 EGSTGHKIDKILLTA
+163 
-178 SGGPF
+178 
-183 RGWTK
+183 
-188 EQMKNIRPED
+188 
-198 ALKHPNWVMGRK
+198 GRK

-280 LDGTTTNISKKCPV
+280 LDGTNTNISKKCPV

-403 SGESTITVKV
+403 SGESTITIKV
-413 LIKKLITR
+413 VIKKLITR

-434 LSSNLDVQLVT
+434 LSSDLDVQLVT

-453 GEVEVISQLTKDDI
+453 GEEEVISQLTKDDM

>member
-1 MKKIAILGSTGSIG
+1 MKKMLTKLKMSLTNNIGLKFLAVLIALVLWLAIVNVNDPEKTITVSNIPISVTNESAITSRDMVYNVKSEQYLNITVSGKRSIVSNLSAEDFRA
-15 TQSLEV
+15 TASLK
-21 IRSQPDME
+21 
-29 ATVLAAG
+29 
-36 SNVELL
+36 ELS
-42 EKQIREFHPKLVC
+42 KVNSIPV
-55 VYKEDAAK
+55 
-63 LLKQAVSDLDVTIV
+63 DVTTKN
-77 SGMDG
+77 
-82 LIEAAAFPETQIVVT
+82 A
-97 AVVGMIGIRPT
+97 
-108 IAAIKAG
+108 
-115 KDIALANKETLVTAG
+115 
-130 HLIIPMIKQY
+130 
-140 GVRLLP
+140 
-146 VDSEHSAIFQ
+146 
-156 SLMGSSP
+156 SL
-163 EGSTGHKIDKILLTA
+163 
-178 SGGPF
+178 
-183 RGWTK
+183 
-188 EQMKNIRPED
+188 
-198 ALKHPNWVMGRK
+198 GRK

-280 LDGTTTNISKKCPV
+280 LDGTNTNISKKCPV

-323 RAKQVPISTINKDE
+323 RAKQVQISTINKDE

-434 LSSNLDVQLVT
+434 LSSDLDVQLVT

-453 GEVEVISQLTKDDI
+453 GEEEVISQLTKDDM

>member
-1 MKKIAILGSTGSIG
+1 MKKMLTKLKMSLTNNIGLKFLAVLIALVLWLAIVNVNDPEKTITVSNIPISVTNESAITSRDMVYNVKSEQYLNITVSGKRSIVSNLSAEDFRA
-15 TQSLEV
+15 TASLK
-21 IRSQPDME
+21 
-29 ATVLAAG
+29 
-36 SNVELL
+36 ELS
-42 EKQIREFHPKLVC
+42 KVNSIPV
-55 VYKEDAAK
+55 
-63 LLKQAVSDLDVTIV
+63 DVTTKN
-77 SGMDG
+77 
-82 LIEAAAFPETQIVVT
+82 A
-97 AVVGMIGIRPT
+97 
-108 IAAIKAG
+108 
-115 KDIALANKETLVTAG
+115 
-130 HLIIPMIKQY
+130 
-140 GVRLLP
+140 
-146 VDSEHSAIFQ
+146 
-156 SLMGSSP
+156 SL
-163 EGSTGHKIDKILLTA
+163 
-178 SGGPF
+178 
-183 RGWTK
+183 
-188 EQMKNIRPED
+188 
-198 ALKHPNWVMGRK
+198 GRK

-280 LDGTTTNISKKCPV
+280 LDGTNTNISKKCPV

-351 LSSDSI
+351 LLSDSI

-413 LIKKLITR
+413 VIKKLITR

-434 LSSNLDVQLVT
+434 LTSDLDVQLVT

-453 GEVEVISQLTKDDI
+453 GEEEVISQLTKDDM

>member
-1 MKKIAILGSTGSIG
+1 MKKMLTKLKMSLTNNIGLKFLAVLIALVLWLAIVNVNDPEKTITVSNIPISVTNESAITSRDMVYNVKSEQYLNITVSGKRSIVSNLSAEDFRA
-15 TQSLEV
+15 TASLK
-21 IRSQPDME
+21 
-29 ATVLAAG
+29 
-36 SNVELL
+36 ELS
-42 EKQIREFHPKLVC
+42 KVNSIPV
-55 VYKEDAAK
+55 
-63 LLKQAVSDLDVTIV
+63 DVTTKN
-77 SGMDG
+77 
-82 LIEAAAFPETQIVVT
+82 A
-97 AVVGMIGIRPT
+97 
-108 IAAIKAG
+108 
-115 KDIALANKETLVTAG
+115 
-130 HLIIPMIKQY
+130 
-140 GVRLLP
+140 
-146 VDSEHSAIFQ
+146 
-156 SLMGSSP
+156 SL
-163 EGSTGHKIDKILLTA
+163 
-178 SGGPF
+178 
-183 RGWTK
+183 
-188 EQMKNIRPED
+188 
-198 ALKHPNWVMGRK
+198 GRK

-280 LDGTTTNISKKCPV
+280 LDGTNTNISKKCPV

-323 RAKQVPISTINKDE
+323 IAKQVPISTINKDE

-453 GEVEVISQLTKDDI
+453 GEEEVISQLTKDDM

>member
-1 MKKIAILGSTGSIG
+1 MKKMLTKLKMSLTNNIGLKFLAVLIASVLWLAIVNVNDPEKTITVSNIPISVTNESAITSRDMVYNVKSEQYLNITVSGKRSIVSNLSAEDFRA
-15 TQSLEV
+15 TASLK
-21 IRSQPDME
+21 
-29 ATVLAAG
+29 
-36 SNVELL
+36 ELS
-42 EKQIREFHPKLVC
+42 KVNSIPV
-55 VYKEDAAK
+55 
-63 LLKQAVSDLDVTIV
+63 DVTTKN
-77 SGMDG
+77 
-82 LIEAAAFPETQIVVT
+82 A
-97 AVVGMIGIRPT
+97 
-108 IAAIKAG
+108 
-115 KDIALANKETLVTAG
+115 
-130 HLIIPMIKQY
+130 
-140 GVRLLP
+140 
-146 VDSEHSAIFQ
+146 
-156 SLMGSSP
+156 SL
-163 EGSTGHKIDKILLTA
+163 
-178 SGGPF
+178 
-183 RGWTK
+183 
-188 EQMKNIRPED
+188 
-198 ALKHPNWVMGRK
+198 GRK

-280 LDGTTTNISKKCPV
+280 LDGTNTNISKKCPV

-434 LSSNLDVQLVT
+434 LSSDLDVQLVT

-453 GEVEVISQLTKDDI
+453 GEEEVISQLTKDDM